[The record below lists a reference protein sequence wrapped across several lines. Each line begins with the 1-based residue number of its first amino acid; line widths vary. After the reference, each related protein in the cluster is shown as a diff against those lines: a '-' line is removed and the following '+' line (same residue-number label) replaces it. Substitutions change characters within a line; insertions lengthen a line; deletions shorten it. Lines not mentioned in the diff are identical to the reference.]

1 MINETVDLYEYFG
14 VPRGENAGGIL
25 TSYVPYA
32 THEVSAKKR
41 PAMIVFPGG
50 GYWMLSDREKE
61 PVALR
66 FLSKGYSA
74 FTLQYAVHTAYPVPL
89 VEACMAVAYIRENA
103 EKYSVDEEHIA
114 AVGFSAGGHL
124 AAMLATLFAEK
135 EVKAVLGERNARPDA
150 VILSYPVITADPRFW
165 HEGSIRT
172 ISGED
177 EKLAERLSAE
187 KRVTKNSVPA
197 FIWHTAEDDGVPVE
211 NALLM
216 AQAYRAAG
224 VPFELHIFQ
233 NGCHGL
239 SLANEETANGRDDT
253 RLIVPNVAQ
262 WVDLSLNWLALRG
275 FLVR

>member
-103 EKYSVDEEHIA
+103 QKYSVDEEHIA

-124 AAMLATLFAEK
+124 AAMLATMFAEK

-172 ISGED
+172 ISGDGRKTCGKAFRGKARYE
-177 EKLAERLSAE
+177 EQRARLYLAHRGGRRRSRG
-187 KRVTKNSVPA
+187 KRPA
-197 FIWHTAEDDGVPVE
+197 DG
-211 NALLM
+211 
-216 AQAYRAAG
+216 AG
-224 VPFELHIFQ
+224 IPRR
-233 NGCHGL
+233 
-239 SLANEETANGRDDT
+239 GR
-253 RLIVPNVAQ
+253 VV
-262 WVDLSLNWLALRG
+262 
-275 FLVR
+275 